1 MNNTD
6 WERTP
11 SRGLCLLTAASGLE
25 LLYCGLL
32 LDGSISAFFPLGD
45 MEATVAVFA
54 VAAALIQWLL
64 LRNAFLVAAKWLPVI
79 FSAVGIF
86 ASEAAYAAG
95 SFVSSLW
102 LSWLSVPLYLGS
114 AAVIFISYL
123 NRR

>member
-6 WERTP
+6 RERTP

-79 FSAVGIF
+79 FSAAGIF
-86 ASEAAYAAG
+86 ASEIAYAAG

>member
-6 WERTP
+6 RERTL

-79 FSAVGIF
+79 FSAAGIF
-86 ASEAAYAAG
+86 ASEIAYAAG

>member
-6 WERTP
+6 RERTP

-79 FSAVGIF
+79 FSAAGIF
-86 ASEAAYAAG
+86 ASEIAYAAD